1 MPSRLSICTANNED
15 HTAQVS
21 PDKVLS
27 GLTPP
32 VTPTA
37 GNGKPGGNNYSA
49 TLLSPVETKSQVVD
63 ADIRSVSEPLKYAD
77 DLEYHYDPK
86 GRPVEFGSGVW
97 SIVYEASS
105 RPRPSSSLITPPS
118 SPMAGGH
125 LVAVKSPARRDAHQV
140 LDAEALT
147 LTRLSMMPGSE
158 AHVVPFHGYIAK
170 SHSII
175 MSAVPLSFSSYIEE
189 KAATAKKNLS
199 TKTMFEPIQGLTQ
212 WHDLAERLIAGLHW
226 LHTEPKV
233 IHGDIKPHNILLQ
246 PQSDDLDSTS
256 DKFPFD
262 PLFAD
267 FSSAHNIAGPSLS
280 AEKHTGTSLTALTPP
295 FAAPEMLS
303 VSSLTSPDSAPTAA
317 SDVFSLAVTL
327 LAAATGD
334 LLLYPGTSN
343 MQRLAMA
350 REGHQVIEFARSGPN
365 GARIPRRGI
374 VEQIIKPAITKDP
387 AQRISPGEWLKLV
400 QSLH

>member
-1 MPSRLSICTANNED
+1 MPSRLSIQTTNPED
-15 HTAQVS
+15 HSSHASQ
-21 PDKVLS
+21 PQVLS
-27 GLTPP
+27 SLTPP

-37 GNGKPGGNNYSA
+37 GSGKSGGKNYST
-49 TLLSPVETKSQVVD
+49 TLLSPVQAKPEEASS
-63 ADIRSVSEPLKYAD
+63 DISSVYDPLEYSD
-77 DLEYHYDPK
+77 NLEYHYDPK
-86 GRPVEFGSGVW
+86 GRPIEFGSGVW

-105 RPRPSSSLITPPS
+105 RPRLSSSLITPPS
-118 SPMAGGH
+118 SPLSGGH
-125 LVAVKSPARRDAHQV
+125 LVAVKSPARRDAYRV

-147 LTRLSMMPGSE
+147 LTRLGMTPGSE
-158 AHVVPFHGYIAK
+158 CHVVPFHGYISE
-170 SHSII
+170 SHSIV

-189 KAATAKKNLS
+189 KAVFARKSLS
-199 TKTMFEPIQGLTQ
+199 TKTMLEPIQGLKQ
-212 WHDLAERLIAGLHW
+212 WQDLAQKLIAGLHW
-226 LHTEPKV
+226 LHTGPKI

-246 PQSDDLDSTS
+246 PQPNNLEATS
-256 DKFPFD
+256 DKFPYD

-267 FSSAHNIAGPSLS
+267 FSSAHNIAEPSLS

-295 FAAPEMLS
+295 FAAPELLS

-350 REGHQVIEFARSGPN
+350 REGHQVIDFARSGPN
-365 GARIPRRGI
+365 GARIPRNGI

-387 AQRISPGEWLKLV
+387 AQRINPGEWLQLV
-400 QSLH
+400 QSLC